1 MHHVLEVGV
10 GSGVVLASALQLG
23 AVQATGI
30 DIEPAAIVATK
41 ALLVKEGL
49 SAKAQLRCGDM
60 WSVGNVQGQKFDF
73 VISNLP
79 QFACER
85 VPGDGHLPSWSAG
98 GPDGRRLMDPFLS
111 GLPAHLDQAGR
122 AVITHNVFL
131 GLDKTHALLARS
143 GLQTR
148 VVHSVSVPLS
158 PEKLRCMNADVLKRD
173 NGRGVH
179 RVGDCWFVNFDVL
192 EITWKP

>member
-1 MHHVLEVGV
+1 MNCILEVGV

-23 AVQATGI
+23 AVRATGI
-30 DIEPAAIVATK
+30 DIEQAAIDASK

-49 SAKAQLRCGDM
+49 NAKAQLSCGDM

-85 VPGDGHLPSWSAG
+85 VTGDGHLPSWSTG
-98 GPDGRRLMDPFLS
+98 GPDGRRVVDSFLS
-111 GLPAHLDQAGR
+111 GLPEHLDKAGR

-131 GLDKTHALLARS
+131 GLDKTQALLARG
-143 GLQTR
+143 GLQAR
-148 VVHSVSVPLS
+148 VAHSVSVPLS
-158 PEKLRCMNADVLKRD
+158 LEKLKCMNADVVKRD

-179 RVGDCWFVNFDVL
+179 RVGDCWFVDFDVL
-192 EITWKP
+192 EITWKS